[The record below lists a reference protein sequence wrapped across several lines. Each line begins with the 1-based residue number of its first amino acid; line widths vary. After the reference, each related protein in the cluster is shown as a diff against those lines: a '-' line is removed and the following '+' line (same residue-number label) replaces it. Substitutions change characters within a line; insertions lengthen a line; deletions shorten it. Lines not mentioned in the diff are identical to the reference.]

1 MYDALF
7 DAYKANKE
15 AGGSR
20 EEFLLKAAQIPG
32 IYVPAFYDVTY
43 KEDGTI
49 ASFAPN
55 QSRSSRESPKAA
67 DRRYGSRI
75 LPQLRNRWFLL
86 SKLHRIV
93 SLWKS
98 SVDVSVAVVSAR
110 RVMIYRPFRERDRGR
125 IERICKSYAEEY
137 RT

>member
-55 QSRSSRESPKAA
+55 RPGVPEKVQK
-67 DRRYGSRI
+67 
-75 LPQLRNRWFLL
+75 QLIVDMDKGYCPIENRLFLL
-86 SKLHRIV
+86 LKLHRIV

-110 RVMIYRPFRERDRGR
+110 RV
-125 IERICKSYAEEY
+125 
-137 RT
+137 

>member
-43 KEDGTI
+43 KEDGTNCI
-49 ASFAPN
+49 LCTKIV
-55 QSRSSRESPKAA
+55 REFPRKS
-67 DRRYGSRI
+67 
-75 LPQLRNRWFLL
+75 
-86 SKLHRIV
+86 
-93 SLWKS
+93 KS
-98 SVDVSVAVVSAR
+98 S
-110 RVMIYRPFRERDRGR
+110 
-125 IERICKSYAEEY
+125 
-137 RT
+137 